1 MPARLTF
8 QVDTGAMRHVRGF
21 VAEFASS
28 NALAP
33 DEQARILLVLEELIT
48 NVAKYG
54 YRNRAAGNAEV
65 LLHIDATHLIIEFI
79 DDGDPFDPLAAPPPD
94 LEAPLEERDIGG
106 LGIHI
111 VRALADEVRYFR
123 LEARNVI
130 QFKRRVLLANRENR

>member
-8 QVDTGAMRHVRGF
+8 QVDIGAMRQVRGF
-21 VAEFASS
+21 VAEFATS
-28 NALAP
+28 NALSS

-65 LLHIDATHLIIEFI
+65 LLHLDAAHLIIEFI

-130 QFKRRVLLANRENR
+130 QFKRRVLLANRGNR

>member
-8 QVDTGAMRHVRGF
+8 QLNTGAMRQVRGF

-28 NALAP
+28 NALAS

>member
-1 MPARLTF
+1 
-8 QVDTGAMRHVRGF
+8 VRGF
-21 VAEFASS
+21 VAEFANS

-65 LLHIDATHLIIEFI
+65 LLQIDATHLIVEFI

-130 QFKRRVLLANRENR
+130 QFKRRVLLPNRENR